1 LRGAV
6 RYLIDRVGGLVLSPD
21 DAIGDGQTV
30 RDALLEMHPEGDIP
44 SKASFQNYKA
54 MPIFVPVT
62 ITAKH
67 VEDVAKQLRGSTGL
81 GGLDANNL
89 SQLLLRYKETSEGLR
104 HEVVELT
111 MWLANRFPPWSSY
124 ILSRPHVRASHCTR

>member
-1 LRGAV
+1 MCGLTKSNHLPQEEHFRAFHQKGLSGNLRGAV

-89 SQLLLRYKETSEGLR
+89 S
-104 HEVVELT
+104 
-111 MWLANRFPPWSSY
+111 
-124 ILSRPHVRASHCTR
+124 